1 MRSGNG
7 TYTFASGEVYTG
19 EFKNNTMWGRGTLTY
34 PDGRTYEGY
43 FEDGLIVRAEDQNT
57 GSDTGTDNT
66 SDTTADTDA

>member
-1 MRSGNG
+1 M
-7 TYTFASGEVYTG
+7 
-19 EFKNNTMWGRGTLTY
+19 TY